1 MTKVKFCGL
10 TRETDIEYAN
20 ALQPD
25 FIGFVFA
32 RKSRRYIAPE
42 NAFLLRQ
49 KLLPGITPVGVFVNE
64 EPEIIADYIA
74 RGIISAAQL
83 HGQEDEAYIDRLRQ
97 LTDAPILQAFCI
109 CCGEDLAAAGRS
121 SADYILVD
129 AGAGDGKTFDW
140 SLLSAMDRPY
150 FLAGGL
156 TPANIS
162 DALAQLHP
170 YGVDVSSGIE
180 TDGCKDIYKMTEFI
194 NTVRERG

>member
-32 RKSRRYIAPE
+32 GKSRRYIAPE
-42 NAFLLRQ
+42 KAFLLRQ

-64 EPEIIADYIA
+64 EPEIIADHIA

-109 CCGEDLAAAGRS
+109 RCGEDLTAAGRS
-121 SADYILVD
+121 SADYILLD

-140 SLLSAMDRPY
+140 SLLTAMDRPY

-156 TPANIS
+156 NPANIS
-162 DALAQLHP
+162 EALAQLHP

-180 TDGCKDIYKMTEFI
+180 TDGCKDINKMTDFI

>member
-42 NAFLLRQ
+42 KAVLLRQ

-64 EPEIIADYIA
+64 EPEIIADHIA

-109 CCGEDLAAAGRS
+109 RCGEDLTAAGYS
-121 SADYILVD
+121 SADYILLD

-140 SLLSAMDRPY
+140 SLLTAMDRPY

-156 TPANIS
+156 NPANIS
-162 DALAQLHP
+162 EALAQLHP

-180 TDGCKDIYKMTEFI
+180 TDGCKDINKMTDFI